1 MDDGLK
7 GAECADSAARLP
19 LSALVPTAN
28 ASTEIITPVH
38 IFCLQNQIRDMGH
51 NLGVSCQDYM
61 LPDTLLQVL
70 QLSDMKAMLE
80 NSIAT
85 LQRMLDRQEIR
96 SDINRN
102 PSKEPPNKKQRIIQ
116 KFQTP
121 TPFRRLILTDKILDI
136 PAECKAKCEARRK
149 PKIDVAIEDE
159 ILGGR
164 VNYSPR
170 YFISWLGNFIL
181 YCARQLPGTKGRI
194 SRNFLKGQF
203 VYYHGKAGKT
213 SRMLGTYTDSVITM
227 PQLIKAVQ
235 AAWPNDLTDEVIKQL
250 KILDQIGVMYLLVW
264 WIWWK
269 TAGDPAAP
277 ATTATGD
284 HHRME
289 LDPPGMESSRSRT
302 KPRRSRAAVAAAT
315 SAAAVAKAASTE
327 PRRRRAK
334 AATPPPPTL
343 AGHQVVAAAAVAGL
357 LLRRCLLLLP
367 LLRRGWRRRAAE
379 RG

>member
-1 MDDGLK
+1 MDEGLK
-7 GAECADSAARLP
+7 GAECADSAAGLP
-19 LSALVPTAN
+19 LPALVPTAN

-102 PSKEPPNKKQRIIQ
+102 PSKEPPNKKRRIIQ

-250 KILDQIGVMYLLVW
+250 KN
-264 WIWWK
+264 
-269 TAGDPAAP
+269 
-277 ATTATGD
+277 
-284 HHRME
+284 
-289 LDPPGMESSRSRT
+289 SRSDWCDNDVSPDLHDLVEDGGGPSHPSDDCNGGSSSHGTGPARDGVQPQPNEAPPPQGSGGGGDVGGGGGEGGEHGAPPPPSKGGDAAASNT
-302 KPRRSRAAVAAAT
+302 GGTSGGGGGGGGGLASPTLLAAAAAAAAAVAAA
-315 SAAAVAKAASTE
+315 
-327 PRRRRAK
+327 
-334 AATPPPPTL
+334 
-343 AGHQVVAAAAVAGL
+343 G
-357 LLRRCLLLLP
+357 C
-367 LLRRGWRRRAAE
+367 
-379 RG
+379 